1 MDVRGLRYFV
11 QVVES
16 GSLTK
21 ASRQFFVAQP
31 ALSQQIAR
39 LEDEVG
45 KPLLV
50 RSARGVVPT
59 PNGAALYRHAKLML
73 RQLDEAVLI
82 ARQESSNVKG
92 RVTLGLAPTTTCMVG
107 LPLLLHMKE
116 NYPGIVLNVVSA
128 LPQHLEERARRD
140 ELDVA
145 ILFSKT
151 AASDLVFEPLLEED
165 VFVIVPADSQLIAP
179 DKTSLTLAEAAA
191 LPMVLSSP
199 SHNLRRRF
207 TSELER
213 ANLSVEIL
221 AEIDSVQL
229 VMLYVAKGGGA
240 TVQPMAAT
248 QVHYAQQGWRCLPIA
263 DAPISRVNYVYSLPA
278 HKLSASASIVHT
290 ELAHVAHRLIQS
302 GIWQGARILPAP
314 QA

>member
-39 LEDEVG
+39 LEVEVG

-82 ARQESSNVKG
+82 ARQETSNVKG
-92 RVTLGLAPTTTCMVG
+92 RVTLGLAPTTTCMLG
-107 LPLLLHMKE
+107 LPLLMHMKE
-116 NYPGIVLNVVSA
+116 NYPGIVLNVVGA

-145 ILFSKT
+145 VLFSKT

-165 VFVIVPADSQLIAP
+165 VFVVVPADSQLIAP
-179 DKTSLTLAEAAA
+179 DQTSLTLAEAAA
-191 LPMVLSSP
+191 LPMVLSSA

-207 TSELER
+207 TSEIER
-213 ANLSVEIL
+213 ANLSVDVV

-229 VMLYVAKGGGA
+229 VMSYVAEGGGA

-248 QVHYAQQGWRCLPIA
+248 QVHRAPQGWRCLPIS
-263 DAPISRVNYVYSLPA
+263 DAPLARVNYGYSLPA
-278 HKLSASASIVHT
+278 QKLSASASIVYS
-290 ELAHVAHRLIQS
+290 ELAHVAHRLIGS
-302 GIWQGARILPAP
+302 GIWQGARILPSP
-314 QA
+314 LI

>member
-39 LEDEVG
+39 LEEEVG

-92 RVTLGLAPTTTCMVG
+92 RVTLGLAPTSTCMLG
-107 LPLLLHMKE
+107 LPLLLHMKD

-140 ELDVA
+140 ELDVV

-165 VFVIVPADSQLIAP
+165 VFVIVPADSKLVAP

-191 LPMVLSSP
+191 LPMVLSSA

-213 ANLSVEIL
+213 ANLSVEVV

-229 VMLYVAKGGGA
+229 VMRYVAEGGGA
-240 TVQPMAAT
+240 TVQPMAAI
-248 QVHYAQQGWRCLPIA
+248 QLHYAPQGWRCLPIS
-263 DAPISRVNYVYSLPA
+263 DAPITRVNYAFSLPA
-278 HKLSASASIVHT
+278 QKLSASASIVHS
-290 ELAHVAHRLIQS
+290 ELVQVAHGLIRN
-302 GIWQGARILPAP
+302 GIWQGARILPSSHA
-314 QA
+314 

>member
-92 RVTLGLAPTTTCMVG
+92 RVTLGLAPTTTCMLG

-116 NYPGIVLNVVSA
+116 NYPGIVLNVVGA

-140 ELDVA
+140 ELDVV

-151 AASDLVFEPLLEED
+151 AASDLVYEPLLEED
-165 VFVIVPADSQLIAP
+165 VFVVVPADSQLIAP

-191 LPMVLSSP
+191 LPMVLSST

-207 TSELER
+207 ISDLER
-213 ANLSVEIL
+213 ANLSVDVV

-229 VMLYVAKGGGA
+229 VMRYVAQGGGA
-240 TVQPMAAT
+240 TVQPWAAT
-248 QVHYAQQGWRCLPIA
+248 QVHAAPQGWRCLPIS
-263 DAPISRVNYVYSLPA
+263 DAPITRVNYAYSLPA
-278 HKLSASASIVHT
+278 QKLSASASIVHS
-290 ELAHVAHRLIQS
+290 ELAHVAQRLIES
-302 GIWQGARILPAP
+302 GLWHGARILPSP